1 MVNQREIQ
9 TETADRLKYSP
20 LYLHLL
26 LRDGQE
32 WRTTFNEV
40 ETILGFELPDPARE
54 YQSWWLNQSN
64 GSHGQALVWQ
74 VAGWRVSAI
83 DLESE
88 SVVFERTNSKEHSTN
103 TREPSKRND
112 SDIDEWLPP
121 HDPGPWPEGLVSI
134 REWLYGSDD

>member
-1 MVNQREIQ
+1 MIVKQREIR

-20 LYLHLL
+20 LYIHLL
-26 LRDGQE
+26 LQDGQE
-32 WRTTFNEV
+32 WKTTFNEV
-40 ETILGFELPDPARE
+40 ETILGFELPKSARE
-54 YQSWWLNQSN
+54 HQSWWLNQGK

-74 VAGWRVSAI
+74 VAGWRVSAV
-83 DLESE
+83 DLETE
-88 SVVFERTNSKEHSTN
+88 SVVFERTKKKEHRA
-103 TREPSKRND
+103 REHSKRND